1 MAFSKYVITSAGRNL
16 LLSCMASGDFC
27 IEKLVLGSGRYT
39 GLMTEIQDVVMPEA
53 EFSGDALSVAC
64 RNGQLEVTAR
74 LTNEQLEQGF
84 NWREYGVYATDGAR
98 TVLYC
103 YDNAGEEPVPIT
115 SAATGAGISNTIK
128 VILNVDSAA
137 TVNVNFQPEPDIVL
151 DNEVTAGGENAV
163 TGAAV
168 YAFAGGG
175 IPTPTAESA
184 GMALVVDEDGKYA
197 LGEAGISEV
206 SADMVQAGTFAGR
219 VQANETAAAE
229 LAAAQVRNVV
239 ILDTDPGE
247 GAAVD
252 YPDGTVI
259 LVYE

>member
-1 MAFSKYVITSAGRNL
+1 MAFSKCVITNAGRDL
-16 LLSCMASGDFC
+16 MLSCMASGDFQ
-27 IEKLVLGSGRYT
+27 ISALVLGDGAYN
-39 GLMTEIQDVVMPEA
+39 GLLTEIQGVVNPVLRFEG
-53 EFSGDALSVAC
+53 ENLTVVK
-64 RNGQLEVTAR
+64 RENQLEVR
-74 LTNEQLEQGF
+74 CKLTNEQLEQGF

-151 DNEVTAGGENAV
+151 DNEVTAGGANPV

-175 IPTPTAESA
+175 IPAPTAENA
-184 GMALVVDEDGKYA
+184 GKALVVGEDGRYA
-197 LGEAGISEV
+197 LGEVSSPANKGTEDLVAGVTELPENEV
-206 SADMVQAGTFAGR
+206 
-219 VQANETAAAE
+219 
-229 LAAAQVRNVV
+229 
-239 ILDTDPGE
+239 
-247 GAAVD
+247 
-252 YPDGTVI
+252 YYC
-259 LVYE
+259 YE

>member
-16 LLSCMASGDFC
+16 LLACMASGDFH

-39 GLMTEIQDVVMPEA
+39 GLMTEIQDVVAPEA
-53 EFSGDALSVAC
+53 EFSGASLSVAE
-64 RNGQLEVTAR
+64 RNGQLEITAR

-84 NWREYGVYATDGAR
+84 AWREYGVYATDGEK

-115 SAATGAGISNTIK
+115 ASSTGAGISNTIK

-137 TVNVNFQPEPDIVL
+137 TVNVSFEPMPEITL
-151 DNEVTAGGENAV
+151 DNAITADGANAV

-168 YAFAGGG
+168 YAF
-175 IPTPTAESA
+175 
-184 GMALVVDEDGKYA
+184 V
-197 LGEAGISEV
+197 EAAVPKQVPASNV
-206 SADMVQAGTFAGR
+206 TAGTLAGQ
-219 VQANETAAAE
+219 VQANEAAAAE
-229 LAAAQVRNVV
+229 LSVAQLRNIVMTDV
-239 ILDTDPGE
+239 DPG
-247 GAAVD
+247 ASAVVD

-259 LVYE
+259 HVYE